1 MLFLGVTSVTCFFS
15 PLFNGC
21 WRLSIQYMTGHL
33 YVAGIQFAS
42 AEEIIVYSTCTSGV
56 AKIHATP
63 FPK

>member
-1 MLFLGVTSVTCFFS
+1 
-15 PLFNGC
+15 
-21 WRLSIQYMTGHL
+21 MTGHL

-63 FPK
+63 FPR